1 MGKYLNQLT
10 VKMREGEYDE
20 RLEELF
26 DVTLVL
32 AVLIFLA
39 AFGIILQLGCFEDC
53 SEALKPAPSIEWPVF
68 PNEALTLLTYAWSHC
83 HALRAKI

>member
-10 VKMREGEYDE
+10 FKMREGEYDE

-26 DVTLVL
+26 NVTLVL
-32 AVLIFLA
+32 AVLISLA
-39 AFGIILQLGCFEDC
+39 AFCIMLQLSCFEYC

-68 PNEALTLLTYAWSHC
+68 PN
-83 HALRAKI
+83 